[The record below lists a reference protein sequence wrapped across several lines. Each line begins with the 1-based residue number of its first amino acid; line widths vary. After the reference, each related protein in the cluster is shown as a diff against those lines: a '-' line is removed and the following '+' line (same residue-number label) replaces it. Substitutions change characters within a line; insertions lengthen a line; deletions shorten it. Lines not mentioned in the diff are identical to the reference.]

1 MNNCNFT
8 GRLTKDPELKTTQ
21 NGKKYLRFCLAVD
34 GIKDKDGNKTAD
46 FIDCI
51 AWNKS
56 GEIIAQY
63 AVKGSKLGI
72 SGRLHTTTYTTDN
85 GEKRKAVDVVVN
97 EFELLDSKPKQ
108 QTDQAS
114 QPENNLEQLEQTAQI
129 EQTEAPS
136 ELPFEI

>member
-1 MNNCNFT
+1 MNSCNFC

-21 NGKKYLRFCLAVD
+21 SGKKYLRFCLAVD

-46 FIDCI
+46 FVDCI

-63 AVKGSKLGI
+63 ARKGSKLGI
-72 SGRLHTTTYTTDN
+72 SGRLHTTTYDKD
-85 GEKRKAVDVVVN
+85 GEKRKSVDVVVN
-97 EFELLDSKPKQ
+97 EFELLDSKPK
-108 QTDQAS
+108 DQAE
-114 QPENNLEQLEQTAQI
+114 QPQELPQEIPDQAEIPQ
-129 EQTEAPS
+129 

>member
-21 NGKKYLRFCLAVD
+21 SGKKYTRFCLAVD

-63 AVKGSKLGI
+63 AVKGSKLGV
-72 SGRLHTTTYTTDN
+72 SGRLHTTTSEVN
-85 GEKRKAVDVVVN
+85 GEKRKYTEIVVN
-97 EFELLDSKPKQ
+97 EFDLLDFKPK
-108 QTDQAS
+108 DQ
-114 QPENNLEQLEQTAQI
+114 PAQA
-129 EQTEAPS
+129 EAAPVEETTTQEIIDDTPQ

>member
-21 NGKKYLRFCLAVD
+21 GGKNYTRLCLAVD

-56 GEIIAQY
+56 AEIIAQY
-63 AVKGSKLGI
+63 ARKGSKLGI
-72 SGRLHTTTYTTDN
+72 SGRLHTTTYEKD
-85 GEKRKAVDVVVN
+85 GEKRKAVDVVIN
-97 EFELLDSKPKQ
+97 EFDLLDSKPK
-108 QTDQAS
+108 DQA
-114 QPENNLEQLEQTAQI
+114 
-129 EQTEAPS
+129 QTETAATVEEP
-136 ELPFEI
+136 ELPFEV

>member
-21 NGKKYLRFCLAVD
+21 SGKKYTRFCLAVD

-46 FIDCI
+46 FVDCI

-56 GEIIAQY
+56 AEIIAQY
-63 AVKGSKLGI
+63 ARKGSKLGI
-72 SGRLHTTTYTTDN
+72 SGRLHTTINEAN
-85 GEKRKAVDVVVN
+85 GEKRKYTEIVVN
-97 EFELLDSKPKQ
+97 EFDLLDSKPK
-108 QTDQAS
+108 DQAE
-114 QPENNLEQLEQTAQI
+114 QPQEQPQELPDQAEIPQ
-129 EQTEAPS
+129 

>member
-1 MNNCNFT
+1 MNTCNFT

-21 NGKKYLRFCLAVD
+21 SGKKYLRFCLAVD

-63 AVKGSKLGI
+63 ARKGSKLGI
-72 SGRLHTTTYTTDN
+72 SGRLHTTTYDKD
-85 GEKRKAVDVVVN
+85 GEKRKSVDVVVN
-97 EFELLDSKPKQ
+97 EFELLDSKPKDQ
-108 QTDQAS
+108 AEQPDQTDLPQ
-114 QPENNLEQLEQTAQI
+114 
-129 EQTEAPS
+129 

>member
-8 GRLTKDPELKTTQ
+8 GRLTKDPELKRTQ
-21 NGKKYLRFCLAVD
+21 NGKTYLRFCLAVD

-63 AVKGSKLGI
+63 AVKGSKLGVN
-72 SGRLHTTTYTTDN
+72 GRLHTTMYDDN
-85 GEKRKAVDVVVN
+85 DGKKRKVVDVVIN
-97 EFELLDSKPKQ
+97 EFELLDSKPK
-108 QTDQAS
+108 DQAE
-114 QPENNLEQLEQTAQI
+114 QPQYQPDPAET
-129 EQTEAPS
+129 PS
-136 ELPFEI
+136 ELPFEL

>member
-21 NGKKYLRFCLAVD
+21 SGKKYLRFCLAVD

-46 FIDCI
+46 FVDCI

-56 GEIIAQY
+56 AEIIAQY
-63 AVKGSKLGI
+63 ARKGSKLGI
-72 SGRLHTTTYTTDN
+72 SGRLHTTTTEAN
-85 GEKRKAVDVVVN
+85 GEKRKYTEIIVN
-97 EFELLDSKPKQ
+97 EFDLLDSKPK
-108 QTDQAS
+108 DQAEQS
-114 QPENNLEQLEQTAQI
+114 QEQPQEIPDQAEIPQ
-129 EQTEAPS
+129 

>member
-21 NGKKYLRFCLAVD
+21 SGKKYLRFCLAVD

-46 FIDCI
+46 FVDCI

-63 AVKGSKLGI
+63 KTQILP
-72 SGRLHTTTYTTDN
+72 TD
-85 GEKRKAVDVVVN
+85 
-97 EFELLDSKPKQ
+97 S
-108 QTDQAS
+108 
-114 QPENNLEQLEQTAQI
+114 PEDIADKVHILEMKYYPLVI
-129 EQTEAPS
+129 EQT
-136 ELPFEI
+136 IKRN

>member
-21 NGKKYLRFCLAVD
+21 SGKKYLRFCLAVD

-46 FIDCI
+46 FVDCI

-63 AVKGSKLGI
+63 ARKGSKLGI
-72 SGRLHTTTYTTDN
+72 SGRLHTTTTEAN
-85 GEKRKAVDVVVN
+85 GEKRKYTEIVVN
-97 EFELLDSKPKQ
+97 EFDLLDPKPK
-108 QTDQAS
+108 D
-114 QPENNLEQLEQTAQI
+114 QTAQA
-129 EQTEAPS
+129 EQAEEAPAEEVTTQEIVDETPQ

>member
-21 NGKKYLRFCLAVD
+21 SGKKYTRFCLAVD

-46 FIDCI
+46 FVDCI

-63 AVKGSKLGI
+63 ARKGSKLGI
-72 SGRLHTTTYTTDN
+72 SGRLHTTTYDKD
-85 GEKRKAVDVVVN
+85 GEKRKSVDVVVN
-97 EFELLDSKPKQ
+97 EFELLDSKPK
-108 QTDQAS
+108 DQAEQS
-114 QPENNLEQLEQTAQI
+114 QEQPQEIPDQAEIPQ
-129 EQTEAPS
+129 

>member
-1 MNNCNFT
+1 MNNCTFT

-21 NGKKYLRFCLAVD
+21 SGKKYTMFCLAVD

-46 FIDCI
+46 FVDCI

-63 AVKGSKLGI
+63 TRQGSKLGI
-72 SGRLHTTTYTTDN
+72 SGRLHTTTYDKD
-85 GEKRKAVDVVVN
+85 GEKRKSVDVVVN
-97 EFELLDSKPKQ
+97 EFELLDSKPKDQ
-108 QTDQAS
+108 SEQPQELPQEQPDQAEIP
-114 QPENNLEQLEQTAQI
+114 Q
-129 EQTEAPS
+129 

>member
-21 NGKKYLRFCLAVD
+21 SGKKYLRFCLAVD

-46 FIDCI
+46 FVDCI

-63 AVKGSKLGI
+63 ARKGSKLGI
-72 SGRLHTTTYTTDN
+72 SGRLHTTTYDKD
-85 GEKRKAVDVVVN
+85 GEKRKSVDVVVN
-97 EFELLDSKPKQ
+97 EFELLDSKPK
-108 QTDQAS
+108 DQAE
-114 QPENNLEQLEQTAQI
+114 QPQELPQEQPDQI
-129 EQTEAPS
+129 DLPQ

>member
-1 MNNCNFT
+1 MNNCTFT

-21 NGKKYLRFCLAVD
+21 SGKKYLRFCLAVD

-46 FIDCI
+46 FVDCI

-63 AVKGSKLGI
+63 ARKGSKLGI
-72 SGRLHTTTYTTDN
+72 SGRLHTTTYDKD
-85 GEKRKAVDVVVN
+85 GEKRKSVDVVVN
-97 EFELLDSKPKQ
+97 EFELLDSKPK
-108 QTDQAS
+108 DQAE
-114 QPENNLEQLEQTAQI
+114 QPQEQPQEI
-129 EQTEAPS
+129 PDQTEIPQ